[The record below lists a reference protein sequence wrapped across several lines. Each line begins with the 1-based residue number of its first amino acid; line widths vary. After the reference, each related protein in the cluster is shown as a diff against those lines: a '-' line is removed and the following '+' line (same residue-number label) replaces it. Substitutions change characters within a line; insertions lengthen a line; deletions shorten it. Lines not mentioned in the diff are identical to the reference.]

1 MRFTTFTRTVMAT
14 AVAVAAAVAVAGMPS
29 KAQALGFDPGQL
41 SFIVFGG
48 DNEYYRNLGSID
60 TVLANPTTQV
70 TLTSQQLS
78 DVTTNVG
85 ASGMRFSLLGIGSD
99 SLSLNTGSLPSSPS
113 QGQKDGTFYLNA
125 LDAFNGWSNSL
136 ASVSG
141 GQTANNPLTLVKSS
155 NQSYTSTLGVDGSIN
170 GFMGFNTTAAPGSL
184 LTLFRISNNGTS
196 DVYTKLATATF
207 DLASGT
213 LIITSLAAIPV
224 PAAVVLFG
232 TGLIGLVG
240 IARRSLTARA
250 A

>member
-1 MRFTTFTRTVMAT
+1 MAT

-48 DNEYYRNLGSID
+48 DNEYYNNLGSID

-70 TLTSQQLS
+70 TLNSQQLS
-78 DVTTNVG
+78 DVSTN
-85 ASGMRFSLLGIGSD
+85 ASLGLKFSLLGLSSD
-99 SLSLNTGSLPSSPS
+99 SNSLFTGGPSSIS
-113 QGQKDGTFYLNA
+113 QGQKDNTFYLNGA
-125 LDAFNGWSNSL
+125 DAFGGWQSSL
-136 ASVSG
+136 ASISG
-141 GQTANNPLTLVKSS
+141 GPTANNPLTLAKTS
-155 NQSYTSTLGVDGSIN
+155 NQSYTTTLGTDGSIN
-170 GFMGFNTTAAPGSL
+170 GFMGFNTTAQAGSL
-184 LTLFRISNNGTS
+184 LSLFRISNNGTS
-196 DVYTKLATATF
+196 DVYTKVATATF
-207 DLASGT
+207 DSASGLLT
-213 LIITSLAAIPV
+213 ITSLAAIPV